1 MNTKAAFAVVGEW
14 VSGLTGMLAG
24 FVALSVLGEIIL
36 GSPLFGVSVVSN
48 LITLVGLVS
57 VGVLSQVVFGTGW
70 LGIDVVGNIS
80 GLVNSFI
87 GGGLTGIVTL
97 IVLLSLWDNK

>member
-14 VSGLTGMLAG
+14 VSGLTSMLAG

-48 LITLVGLVS
+48 LITLVGQFGSNGFAGLIAMLILV
-57 VGVLSQVVFGTGW
+57 
-70 LGIDVVGNIS
+70 
-80 GLVNSFI
+80 GLY
-87 GGGLTGIVTL
+87 
-97 IVLLSLWDNK
+97 NKS

>member
-14 VSGLTGMLAG
+14 VSGLTNMLAG

-48 LITLVGLVS
+48 LITLVG
-57 VGVLSQVVFGTGW
+57 QFGSNGFA
-70 LGIDVVGNIS
+70 
-80 GLVNSFI
+80 GLVAMLI
-87 GGGLTGIVTL
+87 LVGLY
-97 IVLLSLWDNK
+97 NKS

>member
-1 MNTKAAFAVVGEW
+1 MNTKAAFAVVGDW

-48 LITLVGLVS
+48 LITLVGQFGSNGFAGLIAMLILV
-57 VGVLSQVVFGTGW
+57 
-70 LGIDVVGNIS
+70 
-80 GLVNSFI
+80 GLY
-87 GGGLTGIVTL
+87 
-97 IVLLSLWDNK
+97 NK